1 VKTIVRILG
10 VAVLTALLVV
20 GLAHAL
26 FPPNRDSTLVALV
39 LACVGGIVGA
49 VAGAAREVVEAQG
62 R

>member
-1 VKTIVRILG
+1 MKTIARVLG
-10 VAVLTALLVV
+10 VAILTALLGV

-26 FPPNRDSTLVALV
+26 FPANRDSTLAALV
-39 LACVGGIVGA
+39 LGCVGGVIGA